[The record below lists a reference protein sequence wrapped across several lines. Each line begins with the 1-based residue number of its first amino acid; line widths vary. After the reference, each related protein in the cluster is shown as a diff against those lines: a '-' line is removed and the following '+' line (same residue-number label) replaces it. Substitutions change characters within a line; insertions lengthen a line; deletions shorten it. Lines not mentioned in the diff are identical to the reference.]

1 MPPVARPLLQRLF
14 AAIALLAATLTV
26 AGCAVVSVAGTAASV
41 AAAGAGLAVDAA
53 VGTVRITGKVV
64 GAAADAMLPGDD
76 GR

>member
-1 MPPVARPLLQRLF
+1 MPSVARPLLHRLF
-14 AAIALLAATLTV
+14 AALALFAAALAL
-26 AGCAVVSVAGTAASV
+26 AGCAVISVAGTAASV

-76 GR
+76 AQ

>member
-1 MPPVARPLLQRLF
+1 M
-14 AAIALLAATLTV
+14 I
-26 AGCAVVSVAGTAASV
+26 SVAGTAASV

-76 GR
+76 GH

>member
-1 MPPVARPLLQRLF
+1 
-14 AAIALLAATLTV
+14 
-26 AGCAVVSVAGTAASV
+26 VAGTAASV

-53 VGTVRITGKVV
+53 VGTVSITGKVV

>member
-1 MPPVARPLLQRLF
+1 MSLVARSLLRRWF
-14 AAIALLAATLTV
+14 AGLALLAGAPALT
-26 AGCAVVSVAGTAASV
+26 GCAVISVAGTAASV

-76 GR
+76 GH